1 MNGSANTIAVVIC
14 CYSDERFRDVLDA
27 IDSVHDQSR
36 PADEV
41 AVVVDHNPALLARLR
56 SERPNVLCLSNTER
70 RGLSGARNS
79 GVAATRGSIVAFL
92 DDDAVAEGNWL
103 EYLEG
108 PYAAAHVAG
117 VGGSIMPTWH
127 DGRPEWFPEE
137 FDWVV
142 GCTYRGLP
150 RHSMPLRNLI
160 GANMSF
166 RRRVLETVGGFAL
179 EMGRNGSTPLGG
191 HEDTEL
197 CIRVRRANPSHVLL
211 YEPRARVAHKVP
223 TARSTW
229 RYFRTRCFAEGLSKA
244 ALTDISGPEESLSSE
259 RRYVARTLPRGVARG
274 LTSAVGGDVGGAR
287 RSLAIVSGLTLTATG
302 YALGRAR
309 TAIAGARPPHLRD
322 GGRRQTDRRSPPGA
336 SETSP

>member
-1 MNGSANTIAVVIC
+1 MLCVPNTV
-14 CYSDERFRDVLDA
+14 
-27 IDSVHDQSR
+27 
-36 PADEV
+36 
-41 AVVVDHNPALLARLR
+41 
-56 SERPNVLCLSNTER
+56 R

-92 DDDAVAEGNWL
+92 DDDAVAERSWL
-103 EYLEG
+103 EHLEG
-108 PYAAAHVAG
+108 PYAEGNVAG
-117 VGGSIMPTWH
+117 VGGSIKPTWR
-127 DGRPEWFPEE
+127 DGRPAWFPEE

-150 RHSMPLRNLI
+150 RHAMPVRNLI

-197 CIRVRRANPSHVLL
+197 CIRIRRENPTLVLL

-223 TARSTW
+223 AARSNW

-244 ALTDISGPEESLSSE
+244 ALADLSGSEESLSSE
-259 RRYVARTLPRGVARG
+259 RRYVVRTLPRGVARG
-274 LTSAVGGDVGGAR
+274 LTSTVGGDVDGAL

-309 TAIAGARPPHLRD
+309 GAAAGDRPSHPLD
-322 GGRRQTDRRSPPGA
+322 GGRRQSASPPGA
-336 SETSP
+336 SKTSS